1 MTLQTDCYV
10 ASPRVYHAEPN
21 CRWPSWAHLSD
32 REELVAW
39 TGLVSSDLRGIYAIP
54 AAPVIISHDQGRAYL
69 RTSIKLETG
78 VQDGSLDL
86 TGLDGTV
93 DLMILPLRSPL
104 HGRSQVR
111 RSKRRSPS
119 SRRSPGQLSGRFRG
133 EEARCSVL
141 RMTETAKSGARHGVT
156 WEAAAGP
163 LATDHHW
170 PGFVTS
176 APGTP

>member
-1 MTLQTDCYV
+1 MSITQNQIVHGHHGPIYLTERSLWPRQGWSRPICA
-10 ASPRVYHAEPN
+10 ASTPYPRP
-21 CRWPSWAHLSD
+21 R
-32 REELVAW
+32 
-39 TGLVSSDLRGIYAIP
+39 SSYPMIW
-54 AAPVIISHDQGRAYL
+54 VV
-69 RTSIKLETG
+69 RTSERPSNWRLG

-86 TGLDGTV
+86 TGVDGTV
-93 DLMILPLRSPL
+93 DLMIQPLRSPL

-156 WEAAAGP
+156 WDAAAGP

-170 PGFVTS
+170 PGLS
-176 APGTP
+176 PLPPGTP